1 MQTAPAPGPAA
12 MEMNDSSEVAGSKT
26 DSTVLQQPRRPPE
39 EEPTDYWSY
48 DLFGCLSD
56 WRLCCA
62 TFLCPCYTLGRNAAY
77 FGDDGA
83 LSCVLCFIGFYS
95 VSGLTHTAFFYCF
108 SAKSKACNINIT
120 SVLVALKRQES
131 VANAKVSTRQQCLYD
146 VP

>member
-12 MEMNDSSEVAGSKT
+12 MDMNDSSEVAGSKT

-95 VSGLTHTAFFYCF
+95 VSGLTHTAFFY
-108 SAKSKACNINIT
+108 
-120 SVLVALKRQES
+120 L
-131 VANAKVSTRQQCLYD
+131 
-146 VP
+146 